1 MNKSP
6 SLVTRD
12 SQVLWH
18 PYSPLL
24 GADPLVVERAEQEF
38 LYLAGGRRITDLI
51 SSWWVNLHGHAHP
64 HICQRLVEQFQKID
78 HVIFAGFTHQPAV
91 ELAERLLEHLPSNQE
106 RIFFSDNGSTAVEVA
121 IKMAIQY
128 WREKKQQ
135 RKLIAVLADSYH
147 GDTVGAMSVSAR
159 GMFTDPFH
167 DLLFEVVVLPRPEK
181 DLSAFQ
187 DSLIK
192 ILESNR
198 LAAFIYEPL
207 VQGAAGMKFVDAE
220 ALAQG
225 IKLCKEQGVICIADE
240 VMTGFGRTGRWFA
253 SDYLKYKPDLMCL
266 SKGITGGVM
275 PLGATSCSAMI
286 AEHFRTSDRSKTFFH
301 GHSYTGN
308 PLACAAGLASLDLLE
323 SQETWDSIERIST
336 QHQQAALSL
345 KGIDV
350 ISEVR
355 TIGTIL
361 ALNFKVHSAGYL
373 SNIGPKLYNFF
384 INRDLLI
391 RPLGNIVYIM
401 PPYCTTDESLE
412 RGYQALRF
420 AASTEEI
427 FDENS

>member
-1 MNKSP
+1 MYKSP

-38 LYLAGGRRITDLI
+38 LYLAGGRRIIDLI

-135 RKLIAVLADSYH
+135 RRLIAVLADSYH

-181 DLSAFQ
+181 DLSAFL

-192 ILESNR
+192 ILESSR

-207 VQGAAGMKFVDAE
+207 VQGAAGMKFVDAQ
-220 ALAQG
+220 ALDQG
-225 IKLCKEQGVICIADE
+225 IKL
-240 VMTGFGRTGRWFA
+240 
-253 SDYLKYKPDLMCL
+253 
-266 SKGITGGVM
+266 
-275 PLGATSCSAMI
+275 
-286 AEHFRTSDRSKTFFH
+286 
-301 GHSYTGN
+301 
-308 PLACAAGLASLDLLE
+308 
-323 SQETWDSIERIST
+323 
-336 QHQQAALSL
+336 
-345 KGIDV
+345 
-350 ISEVR
+350 
-355 TIGTIL
+355 
-361 ALNFKVHSAGYL
+361 
-373 SNIGPKLYNFF
+373 
-384 INRDLLI
+384 
-391 RPLGNIVYIM
+391 
-401 PPYCTTDESLE
+401 
-412 RGYQALRF
+412 
-420 AASTEEI
+420 
-427 FDENS
+427 